1 LIPPFLFYAL
11 GAALTVFGGLRAW
24 HFGRRNADRRALHAP
39 EINDDP
45 DYQAKLELDREKG
58 RKRHLRMGVLWI
70 AMGLYMAYTGVGM
83 QREIDRA
90 TAEDAAES
98 APVPSGIQLNVKP
111 E

>member
-1 LIPPFLFYAL
+1 MIPPFLFYSL
-11 GAALTVFGGLRAW
+11 GAALTVFGGLRVW

-58 RKRHLRMGVLWI
+58 RKRHLRMGALWI

-90 TAEDAAES
+90 AARDSAES
-98 APVPSGIQLNVKP
+98 TPPASGIQLNVKP